1 MTGLPDAFFPPLPSL
16 VTPDLIRGPASSGG
30 ARKAAGPRLGGRG
43 NGGASFSFGMRQSPL
58 SYTDVALA

>member
-1 MTGLPDAFFPPLPSL
+1 MTGLSDAFFHPLLSL

-43 NGGASFSFGMRQSPL
+43 DGGLSVRDRVFQMPL
-58 SYTDVALA
+58 SYTVAGLA